1 MKICLLSMPFQTNT
15 CLPLGIAYIKS
26 YVEKMLPHVRV
37 KNIDINMELFKSAVK
52 EGLGFSCA
60 QCKHITPSC
69 LPPDILAKGKNLK
82 AAYDTVR
89 RRVKT
94 KMDYKAV
101 LESTIVFDE
110 YLKRV
115 EECYTHNICAHK
127 DTSLFSKQMRS
138 YADLIIKENPDLC
151 GFSIIKDNCLYFAL
165 ELAKLLKKRKDIPIV
180 FGGPYLDFIDTAALM
195 RDNSF
200 IDYCIVGDG
209 EEPLVKLISALKDKS
224 LGKVPGLVYRSKG
237 SVRSNGVHF
246 TKFLRSGGTYFMQ
259 NLNELPGPDFS
270 DFDLTSYPM
279 SEVALPIHT
288 SRSCYWGKCGYCDY
302 YKNFR
307 VKDIDTVIDEIVALK
322 AKHNADKFLFTDPAM
337 PPSRLAKLSDRLLE
351 RKVRIIYSVW
361 GMRPEGG
368 FTRAL
373 LKKAYASGLRSVF
386 LGAETTQQ
394 RLLDLYDRG
403 IKSEHISRILKDC
416 YSLGI
421 MPTMP
426 LILGLPTATKKETEN
441 DINFIGRHLNHFNIL
456 IFGFELRTGSD
467 TYKNP
472 AKYGITL
479 YTNDEGRTTYKTNSG
494 ISPEQALKMLR
505 QKHENA
511 GRYHFTSLENTIFG
525 SLPYRIKPINMD
537 VPGIIKKQLKR
548 NLSEVIKDTK
558 SPSPYHMY
566 LSGLCYM
573 LNENYPS
580 ALKQFN
586 KLLSALPEGVFKK
599 SVNRRVGFCQ
609 LKLNQTRVT

>member
-1 MKICLLSMPFQTNT
+1 MNILLLSMPFQTNA

-37 KNIDINMELFKSAVK
+37 KNIDINMELFKSAAE
-52 EGLGFSCA
+52 EGLGFSCDK
-60 QCKHITPSC
+60 CKHITPSC
-69 LPPDILAKGKNLK
+69 LPPDILAKGKNLR
-82 AAYDTVR
+82 AVYNTVR

-94 KMDYKAV
+94 KKDYDAV
-101 LESTIVFDE
+101 IENAVVFDE

-115 EECYTHNICAHK
+115 EECYTHNMCAHN
-127 DTSLFSKQMRS
+127 DTGLFSKQLRS

-151 GFSIIKDNCLYFAL
+151 GFSIMKDSCLNFAL
-165 ELAKLLKKRKDIPIV
+165 ALAKLVRKEKNIPFI
-180 FGGPYLDFIDTAALM
+180 FGGAYMDFIDTVSLM
-195 RDNSF
+195 KNNSF
-200 IDYCIVGDG
+200 IDYCIVGEG

-224 LGKVPGLVYRSKG
+224 FREVPGLAYRSKG
-237 SVRSNGVHF
+237 SVRSNGVQF
-246 TKFLRSGGTYFMQ
+246 MKNLRSSGTYFMQ

-302 YKNFR
+302 YRNFR
-307 VKDIDTVIDEIVALK
+307 VKDIDTVIDEIVSLK
-322 AKHNADKFLFTDPAM
+322 AKHNTDKFLFTDPAM

-351 RKVRIIYSVW
+351 RKVKITYGMW
-361 GMRPEGG
+361 GMRPENG

-373 LKKAYASGLRSVF
+373 LKKAYASGLRFIF
-386 LGAETTQQ
+386 LGVETTQQ

-403 IKSEHISRILKDC
+403 IKSKHISRILKDC

-421 MPTMP
+421 MSTMP

-441 DINFIGRHLNHFNIL
+441 DINFIGRHLNHFNI
-456 IFGFELRTGSD
+456 IVFGFELRAGSD

-472 AKYGITL
+472 AKYGITIC
-479 YTNDEGRTTYKTNSG
+479 TDDKGQTTYKTKSG
-494 ISPEQALKMLR
+494 VSPEQALKMLW

-511 GRYHFTSLENTIFG
+511 GRYHFSSFENTILA
-525 SLPYRIKPINMD
+525 STPYRIKPINMD
-537 VPGIIKKQLKR
+537 VPGIIKRQLKR
-548 NLSEVIKDTK
+548 NLSEVTKDTK

-586 KLLSALPEGVFKK
+586 RLLSALPEGVFKK
-599 SVNRRVGFCQ
+599 AVKWRIGFCQ
-609 LKLNQTRVT
+609 LKLNGTPVS